1 MKEMVF
7 FGGHARHFVQS
18 FSDSTRSVWPVFD
31 EDYSLGV
38 SMIASEITRLGYLL
52 VASFIMKRGINFR
65 GVANLSSKCWDHGG
79 RRAWNLEHRQLRN
92 ADLPHLLPGTIATI
106 VLHRPRI
113 KDFWFHRRTS
123 IASIIRDGMLPRQ
136 EGGQKGEHT
145 TLSLVTR
152 GISHRH
158 DRGPS
163 IRLDA
168 SPIRISSIHGDSS
181 YRCVRREFFNDRSE
195 KSLGQPPCS
204 SWRRGQFCRPN
215 NTIKS
220 SRIAHRE

>member
-1 MKEMVF
+1 M
-7 FGGHARHFVQS
+7 
-18 FSDSTRSVWPVFD
+18 DSI
-31 EDYSLGV
+31 
-38 SMIASEITRLGYLL
+38 IAG
-52 VASFIMKRGINFR
+52 
-65 GVANLSSKCWDHGG
+65 GVANSSSKCWDRGG
-79 RRAWNLEHRQLRN
+79 RRAWDLEHRQLRN

-163 IRLDA
+163 IPTGRFANSHQLYPRRQFLQMR
-168 SPIRISSIHGDSS
+168 SSRIFQRSIRKKP
-181 YRCVRREFFNDRSE
+181 R
-195 KSLGQPPCS
+195 QPPCS
-204 SWRRGQFCRPN
+204 SWRRGQFRRPN
-215 NTIKS
+215 NKIKS
-220 SRIAHRE
+220 SRTE